1 MNKFINE
8 IKETDFKQNFKIDA
22 ELIGSVFALIGAL
35 FLSMNEPVGFFAFL
49 VSNLAFI
56 KMAMV
61 NNLKAFFL
69 VQIAFTTTSLMG
81 IFNNFDVLAV
91 F

>member
-1 MNKFINE
+1 MKKFINE
-8 IKETDFKQNFKIDA
+8 IKETEFKQNFKIDA
-22 ELIGSVFALIGAL
+22 ELVGSVFALIGAL